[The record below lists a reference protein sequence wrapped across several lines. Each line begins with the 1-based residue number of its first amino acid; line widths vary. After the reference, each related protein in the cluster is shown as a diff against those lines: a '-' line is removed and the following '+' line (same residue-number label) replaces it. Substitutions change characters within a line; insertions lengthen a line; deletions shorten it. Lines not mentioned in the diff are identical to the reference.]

1 MKNTDLRRKGI
12 CVRPSNKRPSKV
24 SKETEYSVKRDLVQ
38 CQKRPVKNTD
48 LRRKSICVR
57 LRCSQLPI
65 SRSLKV
71 SALYREHIPHIENT
85 FHLYTGLN
93 THRQLL
99 APMPH
104 AQMQKRYL
112 LLRLPQPVFTMSV
125 SKEAWSKET

>member
-1 MKNTDLRRKGI
+1 MT
-12 CVRPSNKRPSKV
+12 
-24 SKETEYSVKRDLVQ
+24 KETYY
-38 CQKRPVKNTD
+38 T
-48 LRRKSICVR
+48 RRSSLTTHR
-57 LRCSQLPI
+57 QL
-65 SRSLKV
+65 SK

-125 SKEAWSKET
+125 SKET